1 MKKAPEKP
9 IVDVEPQ
16 QMSDTTWSVRTKF
29 LHMPVGDYLGKS
41 EGLTYEQCV
50 EMCDKWREF
59 QGRKTGSANFEAVAR
74 RKSPFLKHS

>member
-16 QMSDTTWSVRTKF
+16 QMADTTWSVRTKF

-41 EGLTYEQCV
+41 EGLTYEEC
-50 EMCDKWREF
+50 EAMCAKWREF
-59 QGRKTGSANFEAVAR
+59 QGRRTASGNFEAQAR
-74 RKSPFLKHS
+74 KQSPYLKH